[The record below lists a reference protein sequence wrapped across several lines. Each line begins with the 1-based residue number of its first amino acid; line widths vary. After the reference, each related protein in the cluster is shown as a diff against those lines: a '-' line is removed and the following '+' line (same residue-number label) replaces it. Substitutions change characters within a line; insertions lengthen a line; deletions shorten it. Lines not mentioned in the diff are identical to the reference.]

1 MKRPWL
7 GLKAD
12 WAVLVEGE
20 GKVFAFPKRE
30 EDSFELAILAKG
42 DDVARVLFAN
52 GDWFEVFEDD
62 AKEKGEDVV
71 VGVLFANAD
80 WFGSFPKAE
89 KGEGVEFE
97 SFCVVNPKGDGVGRV
112 LFAKGD
118 WFEVFDVDPKEKEEE
133 EDELESFPKAEPKDE
148 GWFVDVVVLVSS
160 KDFGAS
166 FSSVSGVVE
175 VLEVSVSVVFV
186 GVSVSAFVSV
196 PISVP
201 ISVSV
206 SVSVFISVF
215 VSVPVSVPILVPVS
229 VSVVTVGEVSSF
241 VSLISSSFISVSVSV
256 VIVGV
261 SVWVFVSVSVSVGVV
276 EMVSSFVS
284 SLISSSGI
292 FSTSISWGLVVI
304 DGKSTGEIGLG
315 GSVFGC
321 GIELFMFLIS
331 YIQISPSLFK
341 INKWGEVF
349 WAWLKKRIR
358 KEKEKKRRRK
368 REITILR

>member
-71 VGVLFANAD
+71 VGVLFANDD
-80 WFGSFPKAE
+80 WFESFPKAE
-89 KGEGVEFE
+89 KGIEFE
-97 SFCVVNPKGDGVGRV
+97 SFCVVNPKGDGDGRV
-112 LFAKGD
+112 LFVKGD

-133 EDELESFPKAEPKDE
+133 EDELESFPKAEPKGE

-175 VLEVSVSVVFV
+175 VLEVSVSVVIV

-201 ISVSV
+201 
-206 SVSVFISVF
+206 
-215 VSVPVSVPILVPVS
+215 VSVPILVSVSVSVS

-256 VIVGV
+256 IIVGV
-261 SVWVFVSVSVSVGVV
+261 SVWVFVSVPVSVSVSVSVGVV

-315 GSVFGC
+315 GSAFGW
-321 GIELFMFLIS
+321 GIELFMFFIS

-349 WAWLKKRIR
+349 LAWLKKD
-358 KEKEKKRRRK
+358 
-368 REITILR
+368 